1 MIITFTL
8 GFVAAVA
15 TGALVWMFVTL
26 YKLKKKFNLMNET
39 CKDMMADQ
47 SRFHEVYFR
56 NRDDDQNALY
66 SAFYKRFDDFQRH
79 IEANFVAKED
89 LKNNKKTLLKG

>member
-15 TGALVWMFVTL
+15 TGALIWNFVTL
-26 YKLKKKFNLMNET
+26 YKLKKKFNWMTDTWKEIVQDEERFRTQYWNNREN
-39 CKDMMADQ
+39 DQ
-47 SRFHEVYFR
+47 H
-56 NRDDDQNALY
+56 ALNN
-66 SAFYKRFDDFQRH
+66 RFDNAFQHIDRH
-79 IEANFVAKED
+79 FVTKEE